1 MITQLLKRRLQV
13 NVWLTSIVL
22 RHILLF
28 VETGRIRETRK
39 YINYNVNSR
48 FMCIH
53 QRHHALLNLSSE
65 ITCPMIPYW
74 EGSVLSS
81 QATAYG
87 SRVNVTCASS
97 YSFETGDDDVVMTSC
112 TAAGTW
118 SPSVPNCVGKLRE
131 RLSHMLFMPYS
142 IALCIAIT

>member
-1 MITQLLKRRLQV
+1 M
-13 NVWLTSIVL
+13 NVWLKSIVM

-81 QATAYG
+81 QATAYS

-131 RLSHMLFMPYS
+131 RLSHMLCTLYS